1 MKKIAVIPAR
11 YAATRFPGKLMH
23 KIGDKTIIA
32 MVYENAV
39 GTGLFDEVIVAT
51 DSDVIMEEI
60 AGLGGVVKKSKKE
73 HQSGSDRIAE
83 AIEELDVDVIV
94 NIQGD
99 EPFIKREPLEKLIN
113 CFLDAEVQ
121 VASLMKKF
129 DQDEEPQNPNLV
141 KVICDD
147 QQNALY
153 FSRSVIPYKR
163 NNASPLPYFRHIGV
177 YAFRKQA
184 LIDFTRWPA
193 GALEQAELLEQL
205 RYLERGIKIRMV
217 ETDSVSI
224 GIDTPEDLDRARTA
238 YPR

>member
-39 GTGLFDEVIVAT
+39 ATGLFDEVIVAT
-51 DSDVIMEEI
+51 DSDVIIREI
-60 AGLGGVVKKSKKE
+60 EGLGGIVKKSKKE
-73 HQSGSDRIAE
+73 HASGSDRIAE
-83 AIEELDVDVIV
+83 AIEDMGVDVVI

-99 EPFIKREPLEKLIN
+99 EPFVKREPLEKLIS
-113 CFLDAEVQ
+113 CFEDPVVQ

-129 DQDEEPQNPNLV
+129 DHDEEPQNPNLV
-141 KVICDD
+141 KVVCDEKN
-147 QQNALY
+147 NALY
-153 FSRSVIPYKR
+153 FSRSIIPYKR
-163 NNASPLPYFRHIGV
+163 NNASALPYFRHIGV
-177 YAFRKQA
+177 YAFRKHA

-193 GALEQAELLEQL
+193 SLLEQAEMLEQL
-205 RYLERGIKIRMV
+205 RYLERGVKIRMI

-224 GIDTPEDLDRARTA
+224 GIDTPEDLDRARKA

>member
-1 MKKIAVIPAR
+1 
-11 YAATRFPGKLMH
+11 MH

-39 GTGLFDEVIVAT
+39 ATGLFDEVIVAT
-51 DSDVIMEEI
+51 DSDVIMQEI
-60 AGLGGVVKKSKKE
+60 MGLGGSVKKSKRE
-73 HQSGSDRIAE
+73 HSSGSDRIAE
-83 AIEELDVDVIV
+83 AIEEIDVDVVI

-99 EPFIKREPLEKLIN
+99 EPFVKREPLEKLMN
-113 CFLDAEVQ
+113 CFLDPGVQ

-129 DQDEEPQNPNLV
+129 EADEEPQNPNLV
-141 KVICDD
+141 KVVCDEEG
-147 QQNALY
+147 NALY
-153 FSRSVIPYKR
+153 FSRSIIPYKR
-163 NNASPLPYFRHIGV
+163 NNASVLPYFRHIGV

-193 GALEQAELLEQL
+193 GLLEQAEMLEQL
-205 RYLERGIKIRMV
+205 RYLERGVKIRMI

-224 GIDTPEDLDRARTA
+224 GIDTPEDLDRAKKA

>member
-224 GIDTPEDLDRARTA
+224 GIDTPEDLYRARTA